1 MSVQSIGALHPLSED
16 ERAAML
22 RYVASIKK
30 QLQEVNELFGSRHG
44 KTSSLADLSAK
55 ALVCTA
61 LLEDELLHSEE
72 PEKTEDFTYEE
83 SAIVRAANQGR

>member
-1 MSVQSIGALHPLSED
+1 MSEELIYAPQPLSED

-30 QLQEVNELFGSRHG
+30 QLQEVSELFAARYG
-44 KTSSLADLSAK
+44 KTNSLADLSAK

-72 PEKTEDFTYEE
+72 PEKTEDFTYE
-83 SAIVRAANQGR
+83 SAIVKTAYQGR

>member
-1 MSVQSIGALHPLSED
+1 MSGEPIYAPQPLSED
-16 ERAAML
+16 ERAAIV

-30 QLQEVNELFGSRHG
+30 QLQEVSELFGTRYG
-44 KTSSLADLSAK
+44 KTNSLADLSAK

-83 SAIVRAANQGR
+83 SAIVKTAYTGR

>member
-1 MSVQSIGALHPLSED
+1 MS
-16 ERAAML
+16 

-30 QLQEVNELFGSRHG
+30 QLQEVTELFGSRYG
-44 KTSSLADLSAK
+44 KTSSVADLSAK

-72 PEKTEDFTYEE
+72 LGKTEDFTYEE
-83 SAIVRAANQGR
+83 SAIVKTAYQGR